1 MNRTVRI
8 WQLWALIGL
17 ALDLVIVGCNVSP
30 KSFPPTP
37 RPGTGVV
44 IGQLVSSS
52 KTDFPYTAQD
62 LYLGRLIPATQSDA
76 EPAVAFTYGD
86 DPGTTVRNP
95 DGTFAFTDV
104 VPGTY
109 ALLIWTS
116 GSSFAIQAPGGGLT
130 KVVVE
135 ADKTT
140 DLGTVVLR

>member
-1 MNRTVRI
+1 MNRTVHIR
-8 WQLWALIGL
+8 QLWVLIGL
-17 ALDLVIVGCNVSP
+17 ALVLVIVGCNVIP
-30 KSFPPTP
+30 KSEPPTP

-44 IGQLVSSS
+44 IGKLVSASQ
-52 KTDFPYTAQD
+52 TDFPYTAQD
-62 LYLGRLIPATQSDA
+62 LYLGRMIPAAQPNA

-86 DPGTTVRNP
+86 DPGTTVRYP

-109 ALLIWTS
+109 VLLIWTP
-116 GSSFAIQAPGGGLT
+116 GNSFVIEAPEGGLI

-140 DLGTVVLR
+140 DLGNVVLR

>member
-1 MNRTVRI
+1 MRI
-8 WQLWALIGL
+8 CQLWVLIGL
-17 ALDLVIVGCNVSP
+17 ALVLVIVACNAFP
-30 KSFPPTP
+30 KSGPPPP

-44 IGQLVSSS
+44 IGQLVSASQ
-52 KTDFPYTAQD
+52 TGFPFTAQD
-62 LYLGRLIPATQSDA
+62 LYLGRLIPAKQPNA
-76 EPAVAFTYGD
+76 EPAVAFTYGV

-109 ALLIWTS
+109 ALIIWTP
-116 GSSFAIQAPGGGLT
+116 GSSFVIEVPEGGLI

-140 DLGTVVLR
+140 DLGIVVLR